1 MNDWRIGRKRQGI
14 AQKKK
19 KWARQVKYFPSSHGP
34 PGVSDLWPPIRSVRS
49 VCGGLWKY
57 WPEVTPS
64 LRTPRRSLTR
74 SSILIFLSSSEQE
87 DGGINHLSSLLYLA
101 GCACS
106 LVKAVSFICSI
117 SLSEGRLLHPP
128 PTQLPPCCQQY
139 YFTDSS
145 SIVALCVCVPL
156 SPIISRFSSQSLER
170 PRKILIF
177 TNS

>member
-1 MNDWRIGRKRQGI
+1 MNDWRVGRKRQGI

-19 KWARQVKYFPSSHGP
+19 KWAGQVKYFPSSHGP

-64 LRTPRRSLTR
+64 LRTARRSLTR

-145 SIVALCVCVPL
+145 NIVALCVCVFPFPL
-156 SPIISRFSSQSLER
+156 SSRVSPHTVSNVLV
-170 PRKILIF
+170 K
-177 TNS
+177 